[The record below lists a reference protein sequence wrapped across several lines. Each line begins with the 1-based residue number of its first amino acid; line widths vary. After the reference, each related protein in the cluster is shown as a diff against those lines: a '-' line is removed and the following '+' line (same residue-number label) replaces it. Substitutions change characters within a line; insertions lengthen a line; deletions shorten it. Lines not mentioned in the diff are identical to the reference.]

1 MQEHGIAPIDVPP
14 SDVRVF
20 CLGTRHYK
28 QVKGATQW
36 RYLDGQA
43 IAMKG
48 KDKFVIERAP
58 EWDGGSRGRVKTK
71 GKRGP
76 GFR

>member
-1 MQEHGIAPIDVPP
+1 MHVDDTTITRRPICSWDEK
-14 SDVRVF
+14 R
-20 CLGTRHYK
+20 

-48 KDKFVIERAP
+48 KEKV
-58 EWDGGSRGRVKTK
+58 RV
-71 GKRGP
+71 P
-76 GFR
+76 